1 VIGEARKILPAAIKN
16 QHPEIP
22 WEDIAGMRDKLVLGN
37 KSFKFY
43 IYHLIE
49 LWGERN
55 YIMFHL
61 RKGNVKN

>member
-1 VIGEARKILPAAIKN
+1 MYAM
-16 QHPEIP
+16 H
-22 WEDIAGMRDKLVLGN
+22 LVLGN